1 MSCDSFY
8 SIGDKHQVCQDYA
21 LHGELAPDLQYA
33 IVADGCSS
41 AEHSEIGAQILC
53 HAAKYQIALSYQS
66 GLFHECSLKSLSC
79 MLSNSI
85 LKRIQEVRLSYPI
98 SSKAL
103 EATLFIAL
111 YAPSKV
117 FVFGWGDGVIIEHY
131 RLEGL
136 YNGTEFDA
144 VTEIDFSGN
153 APFYLVCDREHYL
166 KDLQGK
172 GYDDPQ
178 TTLTHHY
185 QNVVE
190 GKRGEID
197 LISRDKPTDGSPYRW
212 CLDMNNRV
220 HPDRKLISVTVCS
233 DGVKSFQD
241 MDKKPVKLMDIVPE
255 VIGYK
260 STEGEFVKK
269 RMFFLKRKAQ
279 KNNWSHFD
287 DIGCGTIFIN

>member
-21 LHGELAPDLQYA
+21 LHGTLAPDLQYA

-53 HAAKYQIALSYQS
+53 HAAKYQIALFYLS

-85 LKRIQEVRLSYPI
+85 LKRIQEVRQSYPI

-111 YAPSKV
+111 YAPSKMY
-117 FVFGWGDGVIIEHY
+117 VFGWGDGVIIERY
-131 RLEGL
+131 RLENK
-136 YNGTEFDA
+136 YDGTEFYA
-144 VTEIDFSGN
+144 VTEIDFTGN
-153 APFYLVCDREHYL
+153 APFYLVYDREHYL
-166 KDLQGK
+166 KDLQEK

-178 TTLTHHY
+178 TTFSYHY
-185 QNVVE
+185 QNVIN
-190 GKRGEID
+190 GRRSYID
-197 LISRDKPTDGSPYRW
+197 IASRNKPTDGFPYKW
-212 CLDMNNRV
+212 VLDKNNPV
-220 HPDRKLISVTVCS
+220 HPDKELISVTVCS

-241 MDKKPVKLMDIVPE
+241 SDKKPIELMDIVQE

-260 STEGEFVKK
+260 STEGDFVKK
-269 RMFFLKRKAQ
+269 RMFFLKRKA
-279 KNNWSHFD
+279 KNNNWTYFD
-287 DIGCGTIFIN
+287 DLSCATIFID